1 MFLPETLSVLLSWWS
16 GGSGACQES
25 LESWLHLL
33 PAEVCWWSL
42 LTLETHCSG
51 IQLTHSLT
59 DYHWEIQMVARVSLC
74 QSRLFLFSR
83 LNKIIKSISSS
94 STCATLWVSVLWP
107 EAGDVS
113 WGAEEL
119 FSVTFPSL
127 LGENYTAVPWPAPIS
142 CFLFYTLPLSSI
154 TWMNYPGGVNQAWTT
169 FYIRFMF

>member
-1 MFLPETLSVLLSWWS
+1 MARVKRVLSPGYICSQLRSAGEAS
-16 GGSGACQES
+16 S
-25 LESWLHLL
+25 LWRLTAPGYNWL
-33 PAEVCWWSL
+33 
-42 LTLETHCSG
+42 T
-51 IQLTHSLT
+51 
-59 DYHWEIQMVARVSLC
+59 HWEIQMMAKVSLC

-113 WGAEEL
+113 WGVEEL